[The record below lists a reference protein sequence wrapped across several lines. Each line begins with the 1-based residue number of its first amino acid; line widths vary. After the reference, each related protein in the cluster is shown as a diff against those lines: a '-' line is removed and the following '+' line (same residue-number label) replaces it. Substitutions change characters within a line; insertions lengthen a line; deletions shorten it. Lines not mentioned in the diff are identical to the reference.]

1 MSSCRRRPLRG
12 LDWNWRRRRR
22 LWTPWRRASSRR
34 WAGRGPGRGGGR
46 RAAPAAVGGGLGGG
60 MGGPGPAL
68 AGRTLPDIGF
78 RDRYGLTVLA
88 VWREGRP
95 IRTRFA
101 DIPLRAGDGLLIQ
114 GPRKALTTLGSE
126 RDLIVFDAESPWP
139 DREDRRTYALLAVA
153 ALIVLTLAGV
163 PVAVAATLAAGIMI
177 TSGGPATAEGYR
189 AIDWRSPGR
198 VGPMG
203 PGGGAL

>member
-34 WAGRGPGRGGGR
+34 WSR
-46 RAAPAAVGGGLGGG
+46 RA
-60 MGGPGPAL
+60 
-68 AGRTLPDIGF
+68 R
-78 RDRYGLTVLA
+78 R
-88 VWREGRP
+88 WREGRP

-114 GPRKALTTLGSE
+114 GPRKAVTTLGSE

-153 ALIVLTLAGV
+153 ALIVLTLAG
-163 PVAVAATLAAGIMI
+163 G
-177 TSGGPATAEGYR
+177 
-189 AIDWRSPGR
+189 
-198 VGPMG
+198 
-203 PGGGAL
+203 

>member
-1 MSSCRRRPLRG
+1 MNSCRRRLLRG

-34 WAGRGPGRGGGR
+34 WSRRARRWRGGRWGR
-46 RAAPAAVGGGLGGG
+46 SA
-60 MGGPGPAL
+60 
-68 AGRTLPDIGF
+68 F
-78 RDRYGLTVLA
+78 RDRSG
-88 VWREGRP
+88 WREGRP

-139 DREDRRTYALLAVA
+139 DREDRRTYALLAAA

-163 PVAVAATLAAGIMI
+163 PVAVAAALAAGIMI
-177 TSGGPATAEGYR
+177 TSGGLTTEEAYR
-189 AIDWRSPGR
+189 AIDWRSLVLIGAMVP
-198 VGPMG
+198 VGVALERAG
-203 PGGGAL
+203 GARPGG